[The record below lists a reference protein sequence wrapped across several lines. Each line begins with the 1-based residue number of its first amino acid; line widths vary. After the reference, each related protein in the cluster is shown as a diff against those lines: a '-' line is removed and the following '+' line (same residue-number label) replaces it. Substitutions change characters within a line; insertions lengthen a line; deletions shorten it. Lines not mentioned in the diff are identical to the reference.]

1 MFLGPRLID
10 ADMVACADA
19 EVRRLTGAFLDWA
32 VRDVAAAG
40 RVVEGLAEAGPNG
53 GEGAD
58 LAALFDVFH
67 NVKGQAGTFGYGAA
81 TAIAAIACEL
91 LRPAAERRAPSCCA
105 PAPLVEPTGAESLSS
120 GCVDALR
127 ACCGELLGALNDP
140 PCDESSPVG
149 SARMERLRQVVEQS
163 GCMIGKVAFAPAAA
177 RLRSALNWPSLA

>member
-40 RVVEGLAEAGPNG
+40 RVVEGLAEAGLNG

-91 LRPAAERRAPSCCA
+91 LRPAGEAI
-105 PAPLVEPTGAESLSS
+105 GAECLSA

-127 ACCGELLGALNDP
+127 ACYGELLGALNDP

-177 RLRSALNWPSLA
+177 RLRSALSWPSLA